1 MRNLVLLFITALSGA
16 AVAAGSTINTS
27 MPAPNSL
34 ISSAPIRAN
43 FAAAY
48 GDINNLIGQNNGGLA
63 PLAPLLGQ
71 LWLNTSGT
79 PYTLE
84 EWDGNQWVA
93 TAFLNAT
100 THTWATP
107 PASLPL
113 GSSVNNPGT
122 GLLESLLPVQ
132 SINQTS
138 KTYTTADFFKK
149 TRRSNA
155 GIAMS
160 DTLPAS
166 TTTGL
171 SNGTQLNIA
180 NVDASAS
187 MTLTAGTGTT
197 INGTATFVIPPGRD
211 FWMTYDA
218 TNATWRGV
226 ANTGVQVL
234 YGGTAPNASQLFG
247 GSAIAGQAAT
257 VSLGACLGLTGGVLS
272 DTCDGTVTNV
282 GLSLPSIF
290 SVTGS
295 PVTGAGTL
303 TGALIPE
310 SANAIFAGPI
320 SGSATAPTF
329 RALNGA
335 DLPLPTSS
343 TLGGVESYAPSANQ
357 FLTGISSTG
366 APQSAQPS
374 FANLS
379 GLAACSQL
387 PALTGSVLGSA
398 GSCSTTLNNSGVAA
412 GSYASANITVGADGR
427 VTAATNGTGG
437 GYPSNFLVKT
447 ANYTAGIG
455 DNVLADTSSGSFTI
469 TLPASPA
476 QFAQVCIADAA
487 GMFGTNML
495 TIAGNGANIM
505 GASSNMTIST
515 PNIAFCLMYYTAA
528 AGWRIR

>member
-1 MRNLVLLFITALSGA
+1 MRNLVLLFVTALSGVA
-16 AVAAGSTINTS
+16 FAAGSTINTS
-27 MPAPNSL
+27 IPAPNSL

-48 GDINNLIGQNNGGLA
+48 GDINNLTGQNNGGLA

-93 TAFLNAT
+93 TAYLNAT

-113 GSSVNNPGT
+113 GASVNNPGT

-132 SINQTS
+132 SLNQTS
-138 KTYTTADFFKK
+138 KTYTTTDFFKK

-155 GIAMS
+155 GIAMA

-166 TTTGL
+166 TATGL

-187 MTLTAGTGTT
+187 ITLTAGAGTT
-197 INGTATFVIPPGRD
+197 INSAATFVIPPGRD

-226 ANTGVQVL
+226 ANTGAQVL

-257 VSLGACLGLTGGVLS
+257 VSLGTCLGLTGGVLS
-272 DTCDGTVTNV
+272 DTCGGTVTNI
-282 GLSLPSIF
+282 GLALPSIF
-290 SVTGS
+290 SVSGS

-310 SANAIFAGPI
+310 NANAVFAGPVV
-320 SGSATAPTF
+320 GSAAAPTF
-329 RALNGA
+329 RALSGV

-343 TLGGVESYAPSANQ
+343 TLGGVQSLAPVSNQ
-357 FLTGISSTG
+357 FLTGISSAG

-379 GLAACSQL
+379 GSAACSQL
-387 PALTGSVLGSA
+387 PALTGAVLGSV
-398 GSCSTTLNNSGVAA
+398 GSCATSLNNSGVAA
-412 GSYASANITVGADGR
+412 GSYSSANITVGADGR
-427 VTAATNGTGG
+427 VTAATNGVGG
-437 GYPSNFLVKT
+437 GYPSNFVVKT
-447 ANYTAGIG
+447 ASYTAGIG

-476 QFAQVCIADAA
+476 QFAQVCVVDAA
-487 GMFGTNML
+487 GMFGANML

-505 GASSNMTIST
+505 GASSSMTAST
-515 PNIAFCLMYYTAA
+515 PNASFCLIYYTSIT
-528 AGWRIR
+528 GWRIL